1 MKFLCKQF
9 EIDFKRVDDI
19 FQNIIQNMFYG
30 IFQINRVA
38 VINFVVT
45 QEQELMKYMLEQD
58 TDNSGTLDFEEF
70 KVPARDAY
78 MNIFILLILYI
89 ITL

>member
-78 MNIFILLILYI
+78 IILHYFGHF
-89 ITL
+89 

>member
-45 QEQELMKYMLEQD
+45 
-58 TDNSGTLDFEEF
+58 
-70 KVPARDAY
+70 
-78 MNIFILLILYI
+78 
-89 ITL
+89 

>member
-19 FQNIIQNMFYG
+19 FQNNW
-30 IFQINRVA
+30 VS

-70 KVPARDAY
+70 KVPARDA
-78 MNIFILLILYI
+78 
-89 ITL
+89 

>member
-9 EIDFKRVDDI
+9 EIDFKRVNDI

-78 MNIFILLILYI
+78 IILHYFGHF
-89 ITL
+89 

>member
-70 KVPARDAY
+70 KVPARDA
-78 MNIFILLILYI
+78 
-89 ITL
+89 